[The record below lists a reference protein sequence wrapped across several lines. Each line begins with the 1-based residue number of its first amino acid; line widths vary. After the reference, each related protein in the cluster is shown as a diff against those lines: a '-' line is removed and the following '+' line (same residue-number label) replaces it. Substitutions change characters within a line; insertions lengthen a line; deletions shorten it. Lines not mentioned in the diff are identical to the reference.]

1 MVWSFNSVISEPHKA
16 KITDRIYFGHIWCKY
31 KSTPDVWYICIEI
44 QANFKIEGECIIYDV
59 LVSLPILPQAPAG
72 VIANNSLLKHTFYN

>member
-1 MVWSFNSVISEPHKA
+1 M
-16 KITDRIYFGHIWCKY
+16 
-31 KSTPDVWYICIEI
+31 PDVWYICIEI
-44 QANFKIEGECIIYDV
+44 QANFKIQGECIIYDV